1 MKVWKKN
8 YLPDLIHYSDK
19 PGNHDF
25 KILKKLVLPN
35 GSVLRARFAGRPT
48 RDCLFEDPVM
58 DGKRYVTCYN
68 LSLRMARIFCFGF
81 ILYRTVNTVLTIL
94 QFAENLEFECT
105 DRGGRHLQLPRS
117 RKLAT
122 EIVGIRTFEHNHFRE
137 SETAWCWISWRSCR
151 RKLER
156 KLHSICLQC
165 RWKLLHQLI
174 TFHFILEPK
183 THPFL

>member
-58 DGKRYVTCYN
+58 DGKRYVTRYN
-68 LSLRMARIFCFGF
+68 LSLRMARICCFGF
-81 ILYRTVNTVLTIL
+81 ILYRTVNTLLTIL